1 MLIKLKKHKYKT
13 KQNIS
18 MIKATSDTNS
28 PPPPPTKASLCP
40 HWVGIGKLEKEV
52 RPSHC
57 VGGVD
62 ASGSEATAAAVSTS
76 KEAAEAETADCP

>member
-1 MLIKLKKHKYKT
+1 MSVPMLTL
-13 KQNIS
+13 
-18 MIKATSDTNS
+18 
-28 PPPPPTKASLCP
+28 PPTKVSVCP

-62 ASGSEATAAAVSTS
+62 AGGSEATAAAMSTS
-76 KEAAEAETADCP
+76 KEDVEEDSAD